1 MRPCLKTS
9 GFNFVE
15 PIILHLP
22 ITGKKKAKKKENNE
36 QSKTTIENDMSIVYN
51 SNMTITG
58 KEILK
63 MSNERI
69 ESIEKK
75 IEQLKAQKQ
84 AIVQREKEKER
95 KARTRRLIQIGA
107 LFEKYIG
114 IDTVEGTE
122 EWLKEHTGQQKK
134 DQDI

>member
-1 MRPCLKTS
+1 
-9 GFNFVE
+9 
-15 PIILHLP
+15 
-22 ITGKKKAKKKENNE
+22 
-36 QSKTTIENDMSIVYN
+36 
-51 SNMTITG
+51 
-58 KEILK
+58 